1 MRYTRQKKKPVPILI
16 NGNKMIKIAGK
27 IGSFVLNTL
36 AQIGGVFNLLG
47 QTLFWMVVGPFVK
60 KPLSRNNIFAQMV
73 FEGVNSVLIV
83 FFVAF
88 FTGIVLAMQS
98 AYQLAQLGAEMYVA
112 SLVAVSMA
120 RELGPVL
127 TALVV
132 AGRVGAAITA
142 ELSSMKVTE
151 QIEALEAIAL
161 NPVRF
166 LVVPRFLALVIMLP
180 CLTIFSDLVGMVG
193 GYIIGVYNL
202 GINSGLYINITFKF
216 LELKDIYT
224 GLIKS
229 VFFAMVISIIGCYM
243 GLNAS
248 GGAEGV
254 GRSTTVSVVTS
265 FILIILVD
273 CVLTGMFYFSQM

>member
-1 MRYTRQKKKPVPILI
+1 MVS
-16 NGNKMIKIAGK
+16 MVAA
-27 IGSFVLNTL
+27 IGGLVLNTL
-36 AQIGGVFNLLG
+36 SHIGGIFNLFF
-47 QTLFWMVVGPFVK
+47 QTLYWIIVGPFIK
-60 KPLSRNNIFAQMV
+60 KGPSRKNIFEQMV
-73 FEGVNSVLIV
+73 FSGFNSLIIV

-132 AGRVGAAITA
+132 AGRVGASITA

-151 QIEALEAIAL
+151 QVEALQALAL

-166 LVVPRFLALVIMLP
+166 LVVPRFLALVIVLP
-180 CLTIFSDLVGMVG
+180 CLTIFSDLMGMLG
-193 GYIIGVYNL
+193 GYLIGVFNI
-202 GINSGLYINITFKF
+202 GINSGMYIDITVKF

-229 VFFAMVISIIGCYM
+229 VFFAMIISLIGCYM

-254 GRSTTVSVVTS
+254 GRATTVSVVTS
-265 FILIILVD
+265 FIMIILAD
-273 CVLTGMFYFSQM
+273 CVLTGLFYFSQM

>member
-1 MRYTRQKKKPVPILI
+1 MLTTIT
-16 NGNKMIKIAGK
+16 A
-27 IGSFVLNTL
+27 IGAFVLRTFST
-36 AQIGGVFNLLG
+36 IGGIFNLLAESFYW
-47 QTLFWMVVGPFVK
+47 LIVGPFVK
-60 KPLSRNNIFAQMV
+60 KPISRKNIFDQMV
-73 FEGVNSVLIV
+73 FSGVNSLLIV
-83 FFVAF
+83 FFVSF

-112 SLVAVSMA
+112 SLVAVSMT

-142 ELSSMKVTE
+142 ELGSMKVTE
-151 QIEALEAIAL
+151 QIEALQTLAL

-166 LVVPRFLALVIMLP
+166 LVVPRLLALIVMLP
-180 CLTIFSDLVGMVG
+180 CLTIFSDMAGMLG
-193 GYIIGVYNL
+193 GYLIGTLNL
-202 GINSGLYINITFKF
+202 GINSGLYVSITVDF
-216 LELKDIYT
+216 LTLKDIYT

-229 VFFAMVISIIGCYM
+229 VAFGMIIALIGCYM
-243 GLNAS
+243 GLNTS

-265 FILIILVD
+265 FIMVIVAD
-273 CVLTGMFYFSQM
+273 CVLTGIFYFSQM

>member
-1 MRYTRQKKKPVPILI
+1 MLKTV
-16 NGNKMIKIAGK
+16 AA
-27 IGSFVLNTL
+27 IGRLVLNALRHT
-36 AQIGGVFNLLG
+36 GGVFDLLF
-47 QTLFWMVVGPFVK
+47 QTLFWMIAGPFLK
-60 KPLSRNNIFAQMV
+60 KPPSRKNIFDQTV
-73 FEGVNSVLIV
+73 FSGVNSAIIV
-83 FFVAF
+83 FFVSL

-98 AYQLAQLGAEMYVA
+98 AYQLARLGAEMYVA

-142 ELSSMKVTE
+142 ELGSMKVTE
-151 QIEALEAIAL
+151 QVEALQAIAL

-180 CLTIFSDLVGMVG
+180 CLTIFSDLIGMVG
-193 GYIIGVYNL
+193 GWLVGVFNL
-202 GINSGLYINITFKF
+202 GINSGLYINITIKF

-229 VFFAMVISIIGCYM
+229 VFFAMIISLIGCYM
-243 GLNAS
+243 GLNTS

-265 FILIILVD
+265 FIMVILAD
-273 CVLTGMFYFSQM
+273 CILTGVFYFSQM

>member
-1 MRYTRQKKKPVPILI
+1 MLKIIGAIGKSVLSIL
-16 NGNKMIKIAGK
+16 
-27 IGSFVLNTL
+27 SQV
-36 AQIGGVFNLLG
+36 GGIFILLG
-47 QTLFWMVVGPFVK
+47 QALFWTFVGPFKRKGPSVK
-60 KPLSRNNIFAQMV
+60 SIFEQMV
-73 FEGVNSVLIV
+73 FSGVNSLLIV

-112 SLVAVSMA
+112 SLVAVAMA
-120 RELGPVL
+120 REMGPVL

-142 ELSSMKVTE
+142 ELGSMKVTE
-151 QIEALEAIAL
+151 QIEALQTQAL

-166 LVVPRFLALVIMLP
+166 LVAPRFLALVLMLP
-180 CLTIFSDLVGMVG
+180 CLTIFADLVGMIG
-193 GYIIGVYNL
+193 GYLVGVFNV

-224 GLIKS
+224 GLLKS
-229 VFFAMVISIIGCYM
+229 AVFAMIIALIGCYM
-243 GLNAS
+243 GLNTK

-254 GRSTTVSVVTS
+254 GRATTVSVVTS
-265 FILIILVD
+265 FILIILAD
-273 CVLTGMFYFSQM
+273 CVLTGIFFFSNI

>member
-1 MRYTRQKKKPVPILI
+1 MLNFVAAI
-16 NGNKMIKIAGK
+16 GK
-27 IGSFVLNTL
+27 NTL
-36 AQIGGVFNLLG
+36 SILSQVGGIFMLLG
-47 QTLFWMVVGPFVK
+47 QALFWVFAGPFIK
-60 KPLSRNNIFAQMV
+60 KPPSRKNVFEQMV
-73 FEGVNSVLIV
+73 FSGVNSLLIV

-112 SLVAVSMA
+112 SLVAVAMA
-120 RELGPVL
+120 REMGPVL

-142 ELSSMKVTE
+142 ELGSMKVTE
-151 QIEALEAIAL
+151 QIEALQTQAL

-166 LVVPRFLALVIMLP
+166 LVVPRFLALLIMLP
-180 CLTIFSDLVGMVG
+180 CLTIFSDLVGMIG
-193 GYIIGVYNL
+193 GYLIGIFNI
-202 GINSGLYINITFKF
+202 GINSGLYISVTFKF

-229 VFFAMVISIIGCYM
+229 VFFAMIIALIGCYM
-243 GLNAS
+243 GLNTK

-254 GRSTTVSVVTS
+254 GRATTVSVVTS
-265 FILIILVD
+265 FILIILAD
-273 CVLTGMFYFSQM
+273 CVLTGIFFFSQM

>member
-1 MRYTRQKKKPVPILI
+1 MLKTV
-16 NGNKMIKIAGK
+16 AA
-27 IGSFVLNTL
+27 IGRLVLNALRHT
-36 AQIGGVFNLLG
+36 GGVFDLLL
-47 QTLFWMVVGPFVK
+47 QTLFWMIAGPFLK
-60 KPLSRNNIFAQMV
+60 KPPSRKNIFEQTV
-73 FEGVNSVLIV
+73 FGGVNSAIIV
-83 FFVAF
+83 FFVSL

-98 AYQLAQLGAEMYVA
+98 AYQLARLGAEMYVA

-142 ELSSMKVTE
+142 ELGSMKVTE
-151 QIEALEAIAL
+151 QVEALQAIAL

-180 CLTIFSDLVGMVG
+180 CLTIFSDLIGMVG
-193 GYIIGVYNL
+193 GWLIGVFNL
-202 GINSGLYINITFKF
+202 GINSGLYINITLKF

-229 VFFAMVISIIGCYM
+229 VFFAMIISLIGCYM
-243 GLNAS
+243 GLNTS

-265 FILIILVD
+265 FIMVILAD
-273 CVLTGMFYFSQM
+273 CILTGVFYFSQM

>member
-1 MRYTRQKKKPVPILI
+1 MLRFV
-16 NGNKMIKIAGK
+16 GA
-27 IGSFVLNTL
+27 IGGFVLRSL
-36 AQIGGVFNLLG
+36 SSVGGVFNLLFA
-47 QTLFWMVVGPFVK
+47 TLYWLVVGPFKK
-60 KPLSRNNIFAQMV
+60 KPTSYKNVSDQMV
-73 FEGVNSVLIV
+73 FSGINSVLIV

-142 ELSSMKVTE
+142 ELGSMKVTE
-151 QIEALEAIAL
+151 QIEALEALAL

-180 CLTIFSDLVGMVG
+180 CLTIFADLMGMLG
-193 GYIIGVYNL
+193 GYVVGVFNL
-202 GINSGLYINITFKF
+202 GINPGMYVDITFKF

-224 GLIKS
+224 GLVKS
-229 VFFAMVISIIGCYM
+229 VFFAMIISLIGCYM
-243 GLNAS
+243 GLNTT

-254 GRSTTVSVVTS
+254 GRATTTSVVMS
-265 FILIILVD
+265 FIMVILAD
-273 CVLTGMFYFSQM
+273 CILTGLFYFSQM